1 MPIKVLIVDDSAFF
15 RRRIKEILE
24 KDPQLQ
30 VVAGADNGKT
40 AVEKTLELQPDVITM
55 DYEMPIMDGIT
66 AVREIMAKRPTPIL
80 MFSSLTYEGARV
92 TLDAL
97 DAGAVDYL
105 PKSFESMT
113 ANAQESAKLLQEK
126 VSGIARSRVRRLAAL
141 SSQAPA
147 ARTDTAPAKPSAP
160 APRPAPSRAPAS
172 PPAASRP
179 APAPSAAP
187 AAPAPRREA
196 PARSAAIDQ
205 AVDIVKRN
213 RPRVVIIGSST
224 GGPIALQK
232 ILSELPANFPLPIL
246 LVQHMPGTFTQAFAQ
261 RLDRVCQIRVKE
273 AQDNDTLQ
281 PGLALLAPGG
291 MQMLVGSNGRTVSI
305 IESDQR
311 LQYKPS
317 VDVTFGSAARSL
329 KGKVLALVLTG
340 MGHDGREGSKLLKRE
355 GANVWTQDEET
366 CVVYGMPMSVA
377 KAGFS
382 DLILPI
388 DSFAQRL
395 IQII

>member
-1 MPIKVLIVDDSAFF
+1 MPLKVLIVDDSAFF

-24 KDPQLQ
+24 KDPQLE
-30 VVAGADNGKT
+30 VIAGADNGRT
-40 AVEKTLELQPDVITM
+40 AVEKTLELKPDVITM

-66 AVREIMAKRPTPIL
+66 AVREIMAKCPTPIL

-113 ANAQESAKLLQEK
+113 ANAQESARLLQEK
-126 VSGIARSRVRRLAAL
+126 VAGIARSQVRRAA
-141 SSQAPA
+141 SWSRPERPA
-147 ARTDTAPAKPSAP
+147 GTPSTPA
-160 APRPAPSRAPAS
+160 RPAPAQPT
-172 PPAASRP
+172 RP
-179 APAPSAAP
+179 APAPAAAP
-187 AAPAPRREA
+187 IREERPQ
-196 PARSAAIDQ
+196 PARSRSADQ
-205 AVDIVKRN
+205 AVEVVRRN
-213 RPRVVIIGSST
+213 RPRVVIIGAST

-232 ILSELPANFPLPIL
+232 ILSELPGNFPIPIL

-273 AQDNDTLQ
+273 AQDNDPLQ
-281 PGLALLAPGG
+281 PGMALLAPGG
-291 MQMLVGSNGRTVSI
+291 MQMLLASNGRSVTVM
-305 IESDQR
+305 ESDSR

-317 VDVTFGSAARSL
+317 VDVTFGSAARAL

-340 MGHDGREGSKLLKRE
+340 MGHDGREGSKMLKRE

-377 KAGFS
+377 KAGLS
-382 DLILPI
+382 DLVLPI
-388 DSFAQRL
+388 ESFAQKL
-395 IQII
+395 SQII

>member
-24 KDPQLQ
+24 KDPQLEI
-30 VVAGADNGKT
+30 VAGADNGKT
-40 AVEKTLELQPDVITM
+40 AVEKVLELKPDVITM
-55 DYEMPIMDGIT
+55 DYEMPVMDGIT
-66 AVREIMAKRPTPIL
+66 AVREIMAKQPTPIL

-126 VSGIARSRVRRLAAL
+126 VRGISKSRVRGGTT
-141 SSQAPA
+141 SPPPA
-147 ARTDTAPAKPSAP
+147 ARAPSAP
-160 APRPAPSRAPAS
+160 QVKAK
-172 PPAASRP
+172 P
-179 APAPSAAP
+179 APAQPRRAP
-187 AAPAPRREA
+187 AAPARKEPPRPQQASRQ
-196 PARSAAIDQ
+196 IDQ
-205 AVDIVKRN
+205 AVEMVKRN
-213 RPRVVIIGSST
+213 RPRLVIIGSST

-232 ILSELPANFPLPIL
+232 ILTELPANYPLPIL

-273 AQDNDTLQ
+273 AQDNDPLQ
-281 PGLALLAPGG
+281 PGVALLAPGG
-291 MQMLVGSNGRTVSI
+291 MQMIINENGRSVSVL
-305 IESDQR
+305 EGSER

-317 VDVTFGSAARSL
+317 VDITFGSAARSL

-355 GANVWTQDEET
+355 GASVWTQDEET

-377 KAGFS
+377 KAGYS
-382 DLILPI
+382 DLVLPI
-388 DSFAQRL
+388 DGFAQKLR
-395 IQII
+395 QIF

>member
-1 MPIKVLIVDDSAFF
+1 MPIRVLIVDDSAFF
-15 RRRIKEILE
+15 RRRIKQILE

-30 VVAGADNGKT
+30 IIGGAENGEA

-55 DYEMPIMDGIT
+55 DYEMPVMDGIT
-66 AVREIMAKRPTPIL
+66 AVREIMSKRPTPIL

-97 DAGAVDYL
+97 EAGAVDYL

-113 ANAQESAKLLQEK
+113 ANAQESVKLLQEK
-126 VSGIARSRVRRLAAL
+126 VVTIARTRV
-141 SSQAPA
+141 
-147 ARTDTAPAKPSAP
+147 TKGTTWSAP
-160 APRPAPSRAPAS
+160 QV
-172 PPAASRP
+172 SRP
-179 APAPSAAP
+179 ASNDTQAAAPKPLPAEPPMPAPQARLAPQPVASQPAPQRPSAALVRST
-187 AAPAPRREA
+187 AA
-196 PARSAAIDQ
+196 DQ
-205 AVDIVKRN
+205 AVEIVKRN
-213 RPRVVIIGSST
+213 HPKLIVIGAST

-232 ILSELPANFPLPIL
+232 VLSELPVNFPLPIL
-246 LVQHMPGTFTQAFAQ
+246 LVQHMPSTFTEAFAQ
-261 RLDRVCQIRVKE
+261 RLDRVCQIHVKE
-273 AQDNDTLQ
+273 ARDNDVLQ
-281 PGLALLAPGG
+281 PGVALLAPGG
-291 MQMLVGSNGRTVSI
+291 MQMLVNGSGRAVSI
-305 IESDQR
+305 IESDAR

-377 KAGFS
+377 KAGLS
-382 DLILPI
+382 DLVLPI
-388 DSFAQRL
+388 DSFAQKL

>member
-24 KDPQLQ
+24 KDPQLEI
-30 VVAGADNGKT
+30 VAGADNGKA

-126 VSGIARSRVRRLAAL
+126 VAAIARSRVRRSAAW
-141 SSQAPA
+141 SPPEKPVSRTAAAPA
-147 ARTDTAPAKPSAP
+147 QPA
-160 APRPAPSRAPAS
+160 APRP
-172 PPAASRP
+172 
-179 APAPSAAP
+179 AP
-187 AAPAPRREA
+187 AAPAPAPAPPPPRREPAA
-196 PARSAAIDQ
+196 PVRSSAIDQ

-213 RPRVVIIGSST
+213 RPRLVIIGAST
-224 GGPIALQK
+224 GGPIALQR

-273 AQDNDTLQ
+273 AQDNDALQ
-281 PGLALLAPGG
+281 PGVALLAPGG
-291 MQMLVGSNGRTVSI
+291 MQMLVGSNGRSVSI
-305 IESDQR
+305 IESDAR

-340 MGHDGREGSKLLKRE
+340 MGHDGREGSKMLKRE

-377 KAGFS
+377 KAGLS
-382 DLILPI
+382 DLVLPI

>member
-15 RRRIKEILE
+15 RRRIKEILD
-24 KDPQLQ
+24 KDPQLE
-30 VVAGADNGKT
+30 VIGGADNGKA

-55 DYEMPIMDGIT
+55 DYEMPVMDGIT
-66 AVREIMAKRPTPIL
+66 AVREIMSKRPTPIL

-113 ANAQESAKLLQEK
+113 ANAQESARLLQEK
-126 VSGIARSRVRRLAAL
+126 VVTIARSRVRHNVARPNSE
-141 SSQAPA
+141 SS
-147 ARTDTAPAKPSAP
+147 
-160 APRPAPSRAPAS
+160 APRPVTPATAPK
-172 PPAASRP
+172 
-179 APAPSAAP
+179 P
-187 AAPAPRREA
+187 AAPAPRPVAESRPA
-196 PARSAAIDQ
+196 PVPSRGNDRAVEMVRRS
-205 AVDIVKRN
+205 
-213 RPRVVIIGSST
+213 RPQVVIIGAST

-232 ILSELPANFPLPIL
+232 ILSELPATFPLPIL

-273 AQDNDTLQ
+273 AQDNDPLQ

-291 MQMLVGSNGRTVSI
+291 MQMMLGSNGRTVNI
-305 IESDQR
+305 RESDPR

-317 VDVTFGSAARSL
+317 VDVTFGTAARVL

-377 KAGFS
+377 KAGLS
-382 DLILPI
+382 DLVLPI
-388 DSFAQRL
+388 DSFAQKL
-395 IQII
+395 KEII

>member
-1 MPIKVLIVDDSAFF
+1 MPIRVLIVDDSAFF

-24 KDPQLQ
+24 KDPQLEII
-30 VVAGADNGKT
+30 AGAENGKA

-55 DYEMPIMDGIT
+55 DYEMPVMDGIT
-66 AVREIMAKRPTPIL
+66 AVREIMSKRPTPIL

-97 DAGAVDYL
+97 EAGAVDYL
-105 PKSFESMT
+105 PKSFESMA
-113 ANAQESAKLLQEK
+113 ANAQESVKLLQEK
-126 VSGIARSRVRRLAAL
+126 VATIARSRVSKAAAW
-141 SSQAPA
+141 SKPSAAISPAPPATQAAPSQPSAPSAPTPAPVPPPPA
-147 ARTDTAPAKPSAP
+147 AR
-160 APRPAPSRAPAS
+160 RE
-172 PPAASRP
+172 
-179 APAPSAAP
+179 APSAAP
-187 AAPAPRREA
+187 A
-196 PARSAAIDQ
+196 RSAASDQ
-205 AVDIVKRN
+205 AVEAVKRN
-213 RPRVVIIGSST
+213 RPKLVIIGAST

-232 ILSELPANFPLPIL
+232 VLSELPGNFPLPIL

-261 RLDRVCQIRVKE
+261 RLDRVCQIQVRE
-273 AQDNDTLQ
+273 ARDNDVLQ
-281 PGLALLAPGG
+281 PGVALLAPGG
-291 MQMLVGSNGRTVSI
+291 MQMLVSGNGRTVSI
-305 IESDQR
+305 IESDAR

-377 KAGFS
+377 KAGLS
-382 DLILPI
+382 DLVLPI
-388 DSFAQRL
+388 DSFAQKL